1 MEISFFK
8 VNPLAKDPVKATPGS
23 AAFDIYSPMEFS
35 LYPNE
40 RKMIDTGIIF
50 NIPPGW
56 SGLLFARSGL
66 AAKKGVCL
74 STGVSLIDSDF
85 RETLKV
91 PLFYSGPPEQ
101 VVVIGADIVAPS
113 ITLNAG
119 DRIAQIVFL
128 KLDQVGLI
136 PTTVRETTDRGGF
149 GSTGA

>member
-1 MEISFFK
+1 MEITFFK

-23 AAFDIYSPMEFS
+23 AAFDIHTPIAFS
-35 LYPNE
+35 LIPLE
-40 RKMIDTGIIF
+40 RRMIDTGIIF

-91 PLFYSGPPEQ
+91 PMFCSSPPEE
-101 VVVIGADIVAPS
+101 S
-113 ITLNAG
+113 WFSSG

-128 KLDQVGLI
+128 KLDQVGLV
-136 PTTVRETTDRGGF
+136 PTTIRETTDRGGF